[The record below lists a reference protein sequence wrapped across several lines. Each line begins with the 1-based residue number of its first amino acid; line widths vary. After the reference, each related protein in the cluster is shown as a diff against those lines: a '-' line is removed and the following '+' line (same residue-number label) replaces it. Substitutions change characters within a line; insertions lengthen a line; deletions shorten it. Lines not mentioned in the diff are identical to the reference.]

1 MTNSDDLHATCD
13 QPDSSSRKFNRG
25 RAEAGSAAWAAGGKL
40 MRNPYSFAFRLPTV
54 VLLMV
59 LALIGG
65 CAQHDR
71 PVDGRAELALSPITD
86 NPTGKTHPGRIVW
99 HELLTSDLRAAGN
112 FYEKLFG
119 WRIEY
124 RGHSAIAR
132 NNGERVAGILE
143 LPIKDETLRAVWIP
157 SVSVQNVD
165 RTLGLV
171 EANGGKVIRG
181 PVDMDKRGR
190 AALVRDFQG
199 ADLVLLTAR
208 GGDPAQSE
216 AQVGDWLWN
225 EIWTDNPSRTENY
238 YMAVLGYDEVA
249 PVKDD
254 YSVFTADDQWIAGMR
269 HLGEE
274 MGEFVWVPVV
284 RVANPESVAKQV
296 ESLGG
301 EVLITP
307 DQAPNQ
313 GSTALISDPTGAILL
328 IQRWPLQT
336 SDNTN

>member
-1 MTNSDDLHATCD
+1 MS
-13 QPDSSSRKFNRG
+13 
-25 RAEAGSAAWAAGGKL
+25 
-40 MRNPYSFAFRLPTV
+40 NPNTIAFRLSNAV
-54 VLLMV
+54 VLIT
-59 LALIGG
+59 LAFIGG
-65 CAQHDR
+65 CAQLDR
-71 PVDGRAELALSPITD
+71 PVDGGAELALSPITD
-86 NPTGKTHPGRIVW
+86 NPSGKTYPGRIVW
-99 HELLTSDLRAAGN
+99 HDLLTSDLRVAGN

-119 WRIEY
+119 WQIDYKE
-124 RGHSAIAR
+124 HSAIAR

-143 LPIKDETLRAVWIP
+143 LPKKDDTLRAVWIP

-165 RTLGLV
+165 TTLGLI

-181 PVDMDKRGR
+181 PVDMGNRGR

-199 ADLVLLTAR
+199 ADLVLLAAR
-208 GGDPAQSE
+208 GGDPAQTE
-216 AQVGDWLWN
+216 AKVGDWLWN

-238 YMAVLGYDEVA
+238 YIAVLGYDEVA

-254 YSVFTADDQWIAGMR
+254 YSVFMAADQWIAGIR
-269 HLGEE
+269 HLGEDL
-274 MGEFVWVPVV
+274 GEFAWVPVV
-284 RVANPESVAKQV
+284 RVANPESLAMQV

-313 GSTALISDPTGAILL
+313 GNTALISDPTGAILL
-328 IQRWPLQT
+328 IQRWPIQT